1 MKTVDYNNID
11 IEAPRLTDFPE
22 LLPERFEMPQ
32 KKKTL
37 PKRRLAVA
45 IVALAAVTLIAVV
58 IMLLSG
64 LMKVG
69 QVIVSGNSYY
79 SDAEIIA
86 VSGIKGEKYLSVDEK
101 KLGTDIMAACP
112 LIRSVKAK
120 KKFPGKIIIEV
131 EEEPLRYYSENNGV
145 WFSFSALSLRVVE
158 VARHGDR
165 FAEQGLMYIKFPVL
179 DNAAFGEI
187 PTVDSG
193 KGKLS
198 DMQYIYSFISAAES
212 LEGPSDISEYD
223 LSNKYDIIVRFSDGS
238 EIHIGNVSSAD
249 DKLWTAY
256 AALEDIRKDTS
267 KPVRIDAEN
276 TQRIWYR
283 FIGE

>member
-32 KKKTL
+32 KEKTA

-45 IVALAAVTLIAVV
+45 IVALVAVAVIAGI

-64 LMKVG
+64 LMKVR

-86 VSGIKGEKYLSVDEK
+86 VSGIKGEKYLSVDGQK
-101 KLGTDIMAACP
+101 VGGDIMTACP
-112 LIRSVKAK
+112 LIKSVKAE
-120 KKFPGKIIIEV
+120 KKFPGKIKIEV
-131 EEEPLRYYSENNGV
+131 EEEPLRYYSENNDV

-158 VARHGDR
+158 IARHGDR
-165 FAEQGLMYIKFPVL
+165 FAEQGLMYIKFPNL
-179 DNAAFGEI
+179 DNIALGET

-198 DMQYIYSFISAAES
+198 DMQYIYSFISAAEV
-212 LEGPSDISEYD
+212 LEKPSDISEYD
-223 LSNKYDIIVRFSDGS
+223 LSNKYDIIVRLSDGS
-238 EIHIGNVSSAD
+238 EIHIGNVTSAE

>member
-1 MKTVDYNNID
+1 MKTVDYNNVDID
-11 IEAPRLTDFPE
+11 APRLTDFPE
-22 LLPERFEMPQ
+22 LLPERFELPQ
-32 KKKTL
+32 KEKTVT
-37 PKRRLAVA
+37 KRKLAVA
-45 IVALAAVTLIAVV
+45 IVALVAISVIAGI

-64 LMKVG
+64 LMKIG
-69 QVIVSGNSYY
+69 KVIVSGNSYY

-86 VSGIKGEKYLSVDEK
+86 ASGIIGEKYLSVDGK
-101 KLGTDIMAACP
+101 KVGTDIMAACP
-112 LIRSVKAK
+112 LIKSVKSE
-120 KKFPGKIIIEV
+120 KKFPGKIKIEV

-158 VARHGDR
+158 IARHGDR
-165 FAEQGLMYIKFPVL
+165 FAEQGLMYIKFPTL
-179 DNAAFGEI
+179 DDIACGET

-193 KGKLS
+193 KGRLS
-198 DMQYIYSFISAAES
+198 DMQYIYSFISATEALKS
-212 LEGPSDISEYD
+212 PADISEYD
-223 LSNKYDIIVRFSDGS
+223 LSNKYDIIVRLSDGS
-238 EIHIGNVSSAD
+238 EIHIGNVTSAD
-249 DKLWTAY
+249 DKLWAAY

>member
-1 MKTVDYNNID
+1 
-11 IEAPRLTDFPE
+11 
-22 LLPERFEMPQ
+22 
-32 KKKTL
+32 
-37 PKRRLAVA
+37 
-45 IVALAAVTLIAVV
+45 
-58 IMLLSG
+58 
-64 LMKVG
+64 
-69 QVIVSGNSYY
+69 
-79 SDAEIIA
+79 
-86 VSGIKGEKYLSVDEK
+86 
-101 KLGTDIMAACP
+101 
-112 LIRSVKAK
+112 
-120 KKFPGKIIIEV
+120 
-131 EEEPLRYYSENNGV
+131 
-145 WFSFSALSLRVVE
+145 
-158 VARHGDR
+158 
-165 FAEQGLMYIKFPVL
+165 MYIKFPVL